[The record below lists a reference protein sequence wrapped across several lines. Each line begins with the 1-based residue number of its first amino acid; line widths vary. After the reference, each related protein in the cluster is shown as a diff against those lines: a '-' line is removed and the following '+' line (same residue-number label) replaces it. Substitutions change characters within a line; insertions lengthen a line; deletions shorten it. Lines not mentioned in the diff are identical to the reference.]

1 MFVSPKV
8 SAGSKAFAQ
17 GLRDGDVLLKINS
30 SLTHNLEHT
39 EAMKLIKTAKDGL
52 NLTLTR
58 YNFYAVVL
66 LMHDDKVLCILICL
80 LSGSHHQLC
89 YQ

>member
-1 MFVSPKV
+1 M
-8 SAGSKAFAQ
+8 SAGSKAFNQ
-17 GLRDGDVLLKINS
+17 GLRNGDVLLKINS

-58 YNFYAVVL
+58 F
-66 LMHDDKVLCILICL
+66 
-80 LSGSHHQLC
+80 
-89 YQ
+89 